1 MSGIAGIVERDP
13 ARPVDP
19 TQINRMVETL
29 RHRGPDQHGQLVRP
43 GVGLGMRRLS
53 VIDVRNGQQ
62 PFASEDGSTH
72 LVANGEIY
80 NHAELRRELVARGHR
95 FRSRSDVEVVLHGYE
110 AFGVDVLTR
119 LRGMFAF
126 ALWDANNRRL
136 FAGRD
141 RAGEKPLFYAQTPQ
155 RLLFGSEMKALLV
168 RPEVSR
174 EMDFEALDQFLTY
187 EYVLT
192 PRTIFADVRT
202 LPPAH
207 YLIYERGSVKVE
219 RYWDVASV
227 PVRTWTEDEAAS
239 ALREALSRAV
249 AAQTM
254 SDVPLGAF
262 LSGDVDSTAIVGM
275 MAERAGGRPVAT
287 FSLGFDAAG
296 YDELPRARTV
306 ASHFGTDH
314 REGVVDPDL
323 ATLFE
328 RVVAHFDEPFAD
340 ASLFPTF
347 LVSQIARQH
356 VTAALFAS
364 GGGTLFGGYETY
376 RTEALARRV
385 STVVPDAALRLL
397 SAATALLPPSDRKY
411 GVINRLRRFALRLAT
426 APRNIAHYRWLT
438 FLDVPA
444 KRHLYTPALRRALV
458 DSDVYAP
465 IRRHLQGA
473 HTDDLL
479 NRQLYADLQVFLSD
493 DELVK
498 VDRASMATSLETR
511 APFLDVDVMELAFSM
526 PGSLKIRNGE
536 RQYILKRAM
545 RPLLPEPMLRRPGAG
560 FSVPTRTWL
569 RQQWAPLMQDLLGP
583 DQVLRRGWF
592 EPAEV
597 ARRVDEHL
605 AGRRDHAHLLFS
617 LMVLERWSQ
626 RFLD

>member
-95 FRSRSDVEVVLHGYE
+95 FRSRSDVEVILHGYE

-187 EYVLT
+187 GYVLT
-192 PRTIFADVRT
+192 PRTIFADVRN

-227 PVRTWTEDEAAS
+227 PVRSWDDDEAAS
-239 ALREALSRAV
+239 ALRGALSRAV
-249 AAQTM
+249 AAQMM

-262 LSGDVDSTAIVGM
+262 LSGDVDSSAVVGL
-275 MAERAGGRPVAT
+275 MAGAAKQPVAT

-296 YDELPRARTV
+296 YTELPRARTV
-306 ASHFGTDH
+306 ASLFGTDH

-328 RVVAHFDEPFAD
+328 RVVAHFDQPFAD
-340 ASLFPTF
+340 ASSFPIF
-347 LVSQIARQH
+347 LLSQIARQH
-356 VTAALFAS
+356 VTAVLSGS
-364 GGGTLFGGYETY
+364 GGRALFGGYETY

-385 STVVPDAALRLL
+385 STVVPDAALRLI
-397 SAATALLPPSDRKY
+397 SAAAALLPPGEKKR
-411 GVINRLRRFALRLAT
+411 GAVNRLRRFTLGLAT
-426 APRNIAHYRWLT
+426 APETIAHYRWMT
-438 FLDVPA
+438 VLDVPA
-444 KRHLYTPALRRALV
+444 KRHFYTLALRRALV
-458 DSDVYAP
+458 GSDVYAP

-479 NRQLYADLQVFLSD
+479 NRQLFADVQVFLTD
-493 DELVK
+493 DALVR

-536 RQYILKRAM
+536 GQYILRRAM
-545 RPLLPEPMLRRPGAG
+545 RPLLPEPMLRGTAAEASIPTGA
-560 FSVPTRTWL
+560 WL

-583 DQVLRRGWF
+583 DQVRRRGWF

-597 ARRVDEHL
+597 TRRIDEHL
-605 AGRRDHAHLLFS
+605 AGRRDHSRVLFS

-626 RFLD
+626 AFLD

>member
-1 MSGIAGIVERDP
+1 
-13 ARPVDP
+13 
-19 TQINRMVETL
+19 
-29 RHRGPDQHGQLVRP
+29 
-43 GVGLGMRRLS
+43 MRRLS
-53 VIDVRNGQQ
+53 VIDLRNGQQ
-62 PFASEDGSTH
+62 PFSSEDGSTH

-80 NHAELRRELVARGHR
+80 NHAGLRRELVARGHR
-95 FRSRSDVEVVLHGYE
+95 FRSRSDIEVILHGYE
-110 AFGVDVLTR
+110 AFGVDVVTR

-187 EYVLT
+187 EYVLS

-227 PVRTWTEDEAAS
+227 PLRSWTEDDAAS

-249 AAQTM
+249 SAQMM

-262 LSGDVDSTAIVGM
+262 LSGDLDSSAVVGL
-275 MAERAGGRPVAT
+275 MAPSSAGRPVAT
-287 FSLGFDAAG
+287 FSLGFGAAG
-296 YDELPRARTV
+296 YDELPRARAV

-328 RVVAHFDEPFAD
+328 RVVGCFDQPFAD
-340 ASLFPTF
+340 ASLFPAF

-356 VTAALFAS
+356 VTAVLS
-364 GGGTLFGGYETY
+364 GGGGRALFGGYETY

-385 STVVPDAALRLL
+385 STLVPDAALRLAA
-397 SAATALLPPSDRKY
+397 AATALLPPSEKKQ
-411 GVINRLRRFALRLAT
+411 GVVNRLRRFILGLAT
-426 APRNIAHYRWLT
+426 APGNIAHYRWMT
-438 FLDVPA
+438 VLDGPA
-444 KRHLYTPALRRALV
+444 KRHVYTPALRGALV

-479 NRQLYADLQVFLSD
+479 NRQLYVDLQVFLRD
-493 DELVK
+493 DVLVMA
-498 VDRASMATSLETR
+498 DRTSMATSLETR

-545 RPLLPEPMLRRPGAG
+545 RPLLPESMLRQSPAEP
-560 FSVPTRTWL
+560 SVPTQIWL
-569 RQQWAPLMQDLLGP
+569 RQQWAPMMQDLLGP
-583 DQVLRRGWF
+583 DQVRRRGWF

-597 ARRVDEHL
+597 TRRVDEHL
-605 AGRRDHAHLLFS
+605 AGRRDHARLLFS

-626 RFLD
+626 TFLD

>member
-53 VIDVRNGQQ
+53 IIDVRNGQQ
-62 PFASEDGSTH
+62 PFSSEDGSTH

-80 NHAELRRELVARGHR
+80 NHAELRRELVGRGHR
-95 FRSRSDVEVVLHGYE
+95 FRSRSDVEVILHGYE

-136 FAGRD
+136 FAARD

-187 EYVLT
+187 GYVLT
-192 PRTIFADVRT
+192 PRTIFADVRN

-207 YLIYERGSVKVE
+207 YVIYERGSVKVE
-219 RYWDVASV
+219 RYWDPASV
-227 PVRTWTEDEAAS
+227 PVRSWTDDEEAAS

-249 AAQTM
+249 TAQMM

-262 LSGDVDSTAIVGM
+262 LAGDVDSSAVVGLMATA
-275 MAERAGGRPVAT
+275 AEQPVAT

-296 YDELPRARTV
+296 YDELPQARAV

-314 REGVVDPDL
+314 REAVVDPDL

-328 RVVAHFDEPFAD
+328 RVASHFDQPFAD
-340 ASLFPTF
+340 VSSFPTF
-347 LVSQIARQH
+347 LFSQIARQH
-356 VTAALFAS
+356 LTTALTGS
-364 GGGTLFGGYETY
+364 GGTALFGGYRTY

-385 STVVPDAALRLL
+385 SKLAPDAGLRLL
-397 SAATALLPPSDRKY
+397 AAATAMLPHSEKKQ
-411 GVINRLRRFALRLAT
+411 GVVNRLRRFARGLAT
-426 APRNIAHYRWLT
+426 GPEDIAHYRWLT
-438 FLDVPA
+438 ILDVPA
-444 KRHLYTPALRRALV
+444 KRRIYTSALRRALV
-458 DSDVYAP
+458 DSDAYAP

-479 NRQLYADLQVFLSD
+479 NRQIYTDLQVYLSD
-493 DELVK
+493 DLLVML
-498 VDRASMATSLETR
+498 DRVSMATSLETR
-511 APFLDVDVMELAFSM
+511 APFLDVDVMELSFSM
-526 PGSLKIRNGE
+526 PGSLKIRDGD
-536 RQYILKRAM
+536 RQHILKRAM
-545 RPLLPEPMLRRPGAG
+545 RPLLPESTLRRPTAG
-560 FSVPTRTWL
+560 FFMPTRTWL
-569 RQQWAPLMQDLLGP
+569 RQHWAPTMQDLLGP
-583 DQVLRRGWF
+583 DQVRRRGWF
-592 EPAEV
+592 EPGEV
-597 ARRVDEHL
+597 RRRVDEHL
-605 AGRRDHAHLLFS
+605 AGRRDHARLLFG

-626 RFLD
+626 ACLD

>member
-1 MSGIAGIVERDP
+1 MSGIAGIVERDA

-53 VIDVRNGQQ
+53 IIDVRHGQQ
-62 PFASEDGSTH
+62 PFSSEDGSTH

-80 NHAELRRELVARGHR
+80 NHAELRRELIARGHR
-95 FRSRSDVEVVLHGYE
+95 FRSRSDVEVILHGYE

-126 ALWDANNRRL
+126 ALWDANKRRL

-141 RAGEKPLFYAQTPQ
+141 RAGEKPLYYAQTPQ

-174 EMDFEALDQFLTY
+174 EMDFDALDQFLTY
-187 EYVLT
+187 GYVLT

-207 YLIYERGSVKVE
+207 YLIYERGSVKIE

-227 PVRTWTEDEAAS
+227 PLRSWTDDEAAS

-262 LSGDVDSTAIVGM
+262 LSGDIHSSAVVGL
-275 MAERAGGRPVAT
+275 MAQAAAGRPVST

-296 YDELPRARTV
+296 YDELPRARAV
-306 ASHFGTDH
+306 ASHFATDH

-328 RVVAHFDEPFAD
+328 RVVAHFDQPFAD
-340 ASLFPTF
+340 ASSFPTF
-347 LVSQIARQH
+347 LVSQFARQH
-356 VTAALFAS
+356 VTAALSS
-364 GGGTLFGGYETY
+364 GGGRVLFGGYETY

-397 SAATALLPPSDRKY
+397 SAAAALLPRSEKQQ
-411 GVINRLRRFALRLAT
+411 GVVNRLRRFVLGLAT
-426 APRNIAHYRWLT
+426 APENISHYRWMT
-438 FLDVPA
+438 VLDVPA
-444 KRHLYTPALRRALV
+444 KRHVYTPALRGALV

-479 NRQLYADLQVFLSD
+479 NRQLYADLQVFLRD
-493 DELVK
+493 DVLVK

-536 RQYILKRAM
+536 PQFILKRALG
-545 RPLLPEPMLRRPGAG
+545 PLLPQSMLQRTTTR
-560 FSVPTRTWL
+560 FSIPIQTWL
-569 RQQWAPLMQDLLGP
+569 RQQWAPMMQDLLGP
-583 DQVLRRGWF
+583 DQVRRRGWF

-597 ARRVDEHL
+597 TRRVDEHL

-626 RFLD
+626 AFLD

>member
-13 ARPVDP
+13 DRPVDP
-19 TQINRMVETL
+19 TRIDRMVETL

-62 PFASEDGSTH
+62 PFSSEDGSIH

-80 NHAELRRELVARGHR
+80 NHAGLRQELIGKGHR
-95 FRSRSDVEVVLHGYE
+95 FRSRSDVEVILHGYE
-110 AFGVDVLTR
+110 AFGVDVLAR

-126 ALWDANNRRL
+126 ALWDANARRL
-136 FAGRD
+136 FAARD

-187 EYVLT
+187 GYVLT
-192 PRTIFADVRT
+192 PRTIFADVRN

-207 YLIYERGSVKVE
+207 YLVYERGSVKVE
-219 RYWDVASV
+219 RYWDAASA
-227 PVRTWTEDEAAS
+227 PVRKWRDDEAAS
-239 ALREALSRAV
+239 ALRETLSRSV
-249 AAQTM
+249 AAQM
-254 SDVPLGAF
+254 AADVPIGAF
-262 LSGDVDSTAIVGM
+262 LSGDVDSSAVVGL
-275 MAERAGGRPVAT
+275 MAAVSERPVAT

-296 YDELPRARTV
+296 YNEPPLARAV
-306 ASHFGTDH
+306 ASHFETDH

-328 RVVAHFDEPFAD
+328 RVVAHFDQPFAD
-340 ASLFPTF
+340 ASSFPTF
-347 LVSQIARQH
+347 LLSQVARQR
-356 VTAALFAS
+356 VTAVLSGS
-364 GGGTLFGGYETY
+364 GGRALFGGYEAY

-385 STVVPDAALRLL
+385 SALVPDAALRLV
-397 SAATALLPPSDRKY
+397 SAAAALLPLRGKRRGRVD
-411 GVINRLRRFALRLAT
+411 RLRRFTLGLAT
-426 APRNIAHYRWLT
+426 APKTIAHYRWMT
-438 FLDVPA
+438 VLDAPA
-444 KRHLYTPALRRALV
+444 KRRFYTPALRRALV

-479 NRQLYADLQVFLSD
+479 NRQIFADLQVFLAD
-493 DELVK
+493 DALVR
-498 VDRASMATSLETR
+498 VDRAGMATSLEIR

-526 PGSLKIRNGE
+526 PGSLKLRNGE
-536 RQYILKRAM
+536 RQYVLKRAM
-545 RPLLPEPMLRRPGAG
+545 RPLLPEPVLQGAAAEATIPAG
-560 FSVPTRTWL
+560 VWL
-569 RQQWAPLMQDLLGP
+569 RGQWAPMMRDLLGP
-583 DQVLRRGWF
+583 DQVRRRGWC

-597 ARRVDEHL
+597 ARCIDEHL
-605 AGRRDHAHLLFS
+605 AGRRDHARVLFS

-626 RFLD
+626 AFLD

>member
-53 VIDVRNGQQ
+53 VIDVPNGQQ
-62 PFASEDGSTH
+62 PFSSEDGSTH

-80 NHAELRRELVARGHR
+80 NHAELRRELIARGHR

-141 RAGEKPLFYAQTPQ
+141 RAGEKPLFYAQTPH

-187 EYVLT
+187 GYVLT
-192 PRTIFADVRT
+192 PRTIFADVRN

-207 YLIYERGSVKVE
+207 YLLYERGSVKVE
-219 RYWDVASV
+219 RYWDAASV
-227 PVRTWTEDEAAS
+227 PVRSWDDDEAEA

-249 AAQTM
+249 AAQLM

-262 LSGDVDSTAIVGM
+262 LSGDVDSNAVVGL
-275 MAERAGGRPVAT
+275 MARAAGQPIAT

-296 YDELPRARTV
+296 YNELPRARTV
-306 ASHFGTDH
+306 ASHFETDH

-328 RVVAHFDEPFAD
+328 RVVAHFDQPFAD
-340 ASLFPTF
+340 ASSFPFF
-347 LVSQIARQH
+347 LLAQIARQH
-356 VTAALFAS
+356 VTSVLSGS
-364 GGGTLFGGYETY
+364 GGRALFGGYETY

-385 STVVPDAALRLL
+385 STVVPDAAMRLI
-397 SAATALLPPSDRKY
+397 SAATALLPPGERSQ
-411 GVINRLRRFALRLAT
+411 GAVNRLRRFTLGLAT
-426 APRNIAHYRWLT
+426 TPETIAHYRWMT
-438 FLDVPA
+438 VLDVPA
-444 KRHLYTPALRRALV
+444 KRHFYTPALRRALV
-458 DSDVYAP
+458 DNDVYAP

-479 NRQLYADLQVFLSD
+479 NRQLFADVQVFLAD
-493 DELVK
+493 DALVR

-536 RQYILKRAM
+536 GQYILRRAM
-545 RPLLPEPMLRRPGAG
+545 RPLLPEPMLRGTAAEASIPTGA
-560 FSVPTRTWL
+560 WL

-583 DQVLRRGWF
+583 DQVRRRGWF

-597 ARRVDEHL
+597 GRRIDEHL
-605 AGRRDHAHLLFS
+605 AGRRDHSRVLFS

-626 RFLD
+626 AALD

>member
-1 MSGIAGIVERDP
+1 MSGIAGIVERDA

-19 TQINRMVETL
+19 TQISRMVEIL

-53 VIDVRNGQQ
+53 VIDIRNGQQ
-62 PFASEDGSTH
+62 PFSSEDGSTH

-95 FRSRSDVEVVLHGYE
+95 FRSRSDIEVILHGYE
-110 AFGVDVLTR
+110 AFGVDVVTR

-126 ALWDANNRRL
+126 ALWDAKNRRL
-136 FAGRD
+136 LAGRD
-141 RAGEKPLFYAQTPQ
+141 RAGEKPLYFAQTPQ

-174 EMDFEALDQFLTY
+174 EVDFEALDQFLTY
-187 EYVLT
+187 EYVLS

-227 PVRTWTEDEAAS
+227 PLRSWTEDDAAS

-249 AAQTM
+249 SAQMM

-262 LSGDVDSTAIVGM
+262 LSGDLDSSAIVGL
-275 MAERAGGRPVAT
+275 MAQAADGRPVAT

-296 YDELPRARTV
+296 YNELPRARTA

-328 RVVAHFDEPFAD
+328 RVVGHFDQPFAD

-356 VTAALFAS
+356 VTAALS
-364 GGGTLFGGYETY
+364 GAGGRALFGGYETY

-385 STVVPDAALRLL
+385 STMVPDAALRLCA
-397 SAATALLPPSDRKY
+397 AATALLPPSDKKQ
-411 GVINRLRRFALRLAT
+411 GIINRLRRFILGLAT
-426 APRNIAHYRWLT
+426 APGNIAHYRWMT
-438 FLDVPA
+438 VLDVPA
-444 KRHLYTPALRRALV
+444 KRHLYTPALRGALV

-479 NRQLYADLQVFLSD
+479 NRQLYADLQVFLRD
-493 DELVK
+493 DVLVM

-536 RQYILKRAM
+536 CQYVLKRAM
-545 RPLLPEPMLRRPGAG
+545 RPLLPESMLRRTPAG
-560 FSVPTRTWL
+560 FSIPTQIWL
-569 RQQWAPLMQDLLGP
+569 RQQWAPMMQDLLGP
-583 DQVLRRGWF
+583 DQVRRRGWF

-597 ARRVDEHL
+597 TRRIDEHL
-605 AGRRDHAHLLFS
+605 AGRRDHAQLLFS

-626 RFLD
+626 AFLD

>member
-19 TQINRMVETL
+19 TQVNRMVETL

-53 VIDVRNGQQ
+53 IIDVRNGQQ
-62 PFASEDGSTH
+62 PFSSEDGSTH

-80 NHAELRRELVARGHR
+80 NHAELRRELIARGHR
-95 FRSRSDVEVVLHGYE
+95 FRSRSDVEVILHGYE
-110 AFGVDVLTR
+110 AFGVDVVTR

-126 ALWDANNRRL
+126 ALWDANNRRF

-187 EYVLT
+187 GYVLD
-192 PRTIFADVRT
+192 PRTIFADVRN

-207 YLIYERGSVKVE
+207 YLLYERGSVRVE
-219 RYWDVASV
+219 RYWDPASV
-227 PVRTWTEDEAAS
+227 PVRSWNDDEAVA

-249 AAQTM
+249 TAQMM

-262 LSGDVDSTAIVGM
+262 LGGDIDSSAVVGLMATA
-275 MAERAGGRPVAT
+275 AEQPVAT

-296 YDELPRARTV
+296 YDELPQARAV

-314 REGVVDPDL
+314 REAVVDPDL

-328 RVVAHFDEPFAD
+328 RVAAHFDQPFAD
-340 ASLFPTF
+340 ASSFPTF

-356 VTAALFAS
+356 VTTVLSGS
-364 GGGTLFGGYETY
+364 GGAALFGGYRTY
-376 RTEALARRV
+376 RIEALARRV
-385 STVVPDAALRLL
+385 SRVAPDVALRLL
-397 SAATALLPPSDRKY
+397 SAATALLPHSEKKQ
-411 GVINRLRRFALRLAT
+411 GVINRLRRFARGLAT
-426 APRNIAHYRWLT
+426 GPDNIEHYRWMT
-438 FLDVPA
+438 VLDVPA
-444 KRHLYTPALRRALV
+444 KRRLYTPALRRALV

-473 HTDDLL
+473 HTDDIL
-479 NRQLYADLQVFLSD
+479 NRQLYADLQVFMSD
-493 DELVK
+493 DLLVA
-498 VDRASMATSLETR
+498 VDRLSMATSLEMR

-526 PGSLKIRNGE
+526 PGSLKIRHGD
-536 RQYILKRAM
+536 RQYVLKRAL
-545 RPLLPEPMLRRPGAG
+545 RPLLPESTLRRPTAG
-560 FSVPTRTWL
+560 FFMPTRTWL
-569 RQQWAPLMQDLLGP
+569 RQQWALPMQDLLGP
-583 DQVLRRGWF
+583 DQVRRRGWF
-592 EPAEV
+592 EPGEV
-597 ARRVDEHL
+597 TRRVDEHL
-605 AGRRDHAHLLFS
+605 AGRRDHARLLFG

-626 RFLD
+626 TFLD

>member
-53 VIDVRNGQQ
+53 VIDVPNGQQ
-62 PFASEDGSTH
+62 PFSSEDGSTH

-80 NHAELRRELVARGHR
+80 NHAELRRELIARGHR

-141 RAGEKPLFYAQTPQ
+141 RAGEKPLFYAQTPH

-187 EYVLT
+187 GYVLT
-192 PRTIFADVRT
+192 PRTIFADVRN

-207 YLIYERGSVKVE
+207 YLLYERGSVKVE
-219 RYWDVASV
+219 RYWDAASV
-227 PVRTWTEDEAAS
+227 PVRSWDDDEAEA

-249 AAQTM
+249 AAQLM

-262 LSGDVDSTAIVGM
+262 LSGDVDSNAVVGL
-275 MAERAGGRPVAT
+275 MARAAGQPIAT

-296 YDELPRARTV
+296 YNELPRARTV
-306 ASHFGTDH
+306 ASHFETDH

-328 RVVAHFDEPFAD
+328 RVVAHFDQPFAD
-340 ASLFPTF
+340 ASSFPFF
-347 LVSQIARQH
+347 LLAQIARQH
-356 VTAALFAS
+356 VTSVLSGS
-364 GGGTLFGGYETY
+364 GGRALFGGYETY

-385 STVVPDAALRLL
+385 STVVPDAAMRLI
-397 SAATALLPPSDRKY
+397 SAATALLPPGERSQ
-411 GVINRLRRFALRLAT
+411 GAVNRLRRFTLGLAT
-426 APRNIAHYRWLT
+426 TPETIAHYRWMT
-438 FLDVPA
+438 VLDVPA
-444 KRHLYTPALRRALV
+444 KRHFYTPALRRALV
-458 DSDVYAP
+458 DNDVYAP

-479 NRQLYADLQVFLSD
+479 NRQLFADVQVFLAD
-493 DELVK
+493 DALVR

-536 RQYILKRAM
+536 GQYILRRAM
-545 RPLLPEPMLRRPGAG
+545 RSLLPEPMLRGTAAEAAIPTGA
-560 FSVPTRTWL
+560 WL

-583 DQVLRRGWF
+583 DQVRRRGWF

-597 ARRVDEHL
+597 GRRIEEHL
-605 AGRRDHAHLLFS
+605 AGRRDHSRVLFS

-626 RFLD
+626 AALD

>member
-1 MSGIAGIVERDP
+1 MSGIAGIVERNP

-19 TQINRMVETL
+19 TQVNRMVETL

-62 PFASEDGSTH
+62 PFSSEDGSTH

-80 NHAELRRELVARGHR
+80 NHVELRRELTARGHR
-95 FRSRSDVEVVLHGYE
+95 FRSRSDVEVILHGYE
-110 AFGVDVLTR
+110 AFGADVLTR

-126 ALWDANNRRL
+126 ALWDGNGRRL
-136 FAGRD
+136 FAARD

-187 EYVLT
+187 GYVLT
-192 PRTIFADVRT
+192 PRTIFADVRN

-219 RYWDVASV
+219 RYWDAASV
-227 PVRTWTEDEAAS
+227 PVRGWDDDEAAA
-239 ALREALSRAV
+239 ALREALTRAV
-249 AAQTM
+249 AAQMT
-254 SDVPLGAF
+254 SDVPLGAL
-262 LSGDVDSTAIVGM
+262 LSGDVDSSAVVGL
-275 MAERAGGRPVAT
+275 MAKVSGQPVAT

-296 YDELPRARTV
+296 GDDLSRARDV
-306 ASHFGTDH
+306 ASHFKTDH

-328 RVVAHFDEPFAD
+328 RVAAHFDQPFAD
-340 ASLFPTF
+340 ASSFPTF
-347 LVSQIARQH
+347 LLAQIARPH
-356 VTAALFAS
+356 VTAVLS
-364 GGGTLFGGYETY
+364 GGGARVLFGGYETY

-385 STVVPDAALRLL
+385 SALVPDAALRLV
-397 SAATALLPPSDRKY
+397 SAAAALLPPREKRQAA
-411 GVINRLRRFALRLAT
+411 VNRLRRFTRGLAT
-426 APRNIAHYRWLT
+426 APETIAHYRWT
-438 FLDVPA
+438 TVLDVPA
-444 KRHLYTPALRRALV
+444 KQRFYTPALRRALV
-458 DSDVYAP
+458 ESDVYAP

-479 NRQLYADLQVFLSD
+479 NRQLFADLQVFLTD
-493 DELVK
+493 DVLVR

-536 RQYILKRAM
+536 GRYVLKRAM
-545 RPLLPEPMLRRPGAG
+545 RETLPKSALRRPAAETP
-560 FSVPTRTWL
+560 VPTGTWL
-569 RQQWAPLMQDLLGP
+569 RQQWAPMMQDLLGP
-583 DQVLRRGWF
+583 DQVRRRGWF

-597 ARRVDEHL
+597 ARRIDEHL
-605 AGRRDHAHLLFS
+605 AGRDHARVLFS
-617 LMVLERWSQ
+617 LLVLERWSQ
-626 RFLD
+626 AFLD

>member
-13 ARPVDP
+13 AHPVDP

-53 VIDVRNGQQ
+53 VIDVPNGQQ
-62 PFASEDGSTH
+62 PFSSEDGSTH

-80 NHAELRRELVARGHR
+80 NHAELRRELIARGHR

-141 RAGEKPLFYAQTPQ
+141 RAGEKPLFYAQTPH

-187 EYVLT
+187 GYVLT
-192 PRTIFADVRT
+192 PRTIFADVRN

-207 YLIYERGSVKVE
+207 YLLYERGSVKVE
-219 RYWDVASV
+219 RYWDAASV
-227 PVRTWTEDEAAS
+227 PVRSWDDDEAEA

-249 AAQTM
+249 AAQLM

-262 LSGDVDSTAIVGM
+262 LSGDVDSNAVVGL
-275 MAERAGGRPVAT
+275 MARAAGQPIAT

-296 YDELPRARTV
+296 YNELPRARTV
-306 ASHFGTDH
+306 ASHFETDH

-328 RVVAHFDEPFAD
+328 RVVAHFDQPFAD
-340 ASLFPTF
+340 ASSFPFF
-347 LVSQIARQH
+347 LLAQIARQH
-356 VTAALFAS
+356 VTSVLSGS
-364 GGGTLFGGYETY
+364 GGRALFGGYETY

-385 STVVPDAALRLL
+385 STVVPDAAMRLI
-397 SAATALLPPSDRKY
+397 SAATALLPPGERSQ
-411 GVINRLRRFALRLAT
+411 GAVNRLRRFTLGLAT
-426 APRNIAHYRWLT
+426 APETIAHYRWMT
-438 FLDVPA
+438 VLDVPA
-444 KRHLYTPALRRALV
+444 KRHFYTPALRRALV
-458 DSDVYAP
+458 DNDVYAP

-479 NRQLYADLQVFLSD
+479 NRQLFADVQVFLTD
-493 DELVK
+493 DALVR

-536 RQYILKRAM
+536 GQYILRRAM
-545 RPLLPEPMLRRPGAG
+545 RPLLPEPMLRGTAAEASIPTGA
-560 FSVPTRTWL
+560 WL

-583 DQVLRRGWF
+583 DQVRRRGWF

-597 ARRVDEHL
+597 GRRIDEHL
-605 AGRRDHAHLLFS
+605 AGRRDHSRVLFS

-626 RFLD
+626 AALD

>member
-53 VIDVRNGQQ
+53 VIDVPNGQQ
-62 PFASEDGSTH
+62 PFSSEDGSTH

-80 NHAELRRELVARGHR
+80 NHAELRRELIARGHR

-141 RAGEKPLFYAQTPQ
+141 RAGEKPLFYAQTPH

-187 EYVLT
+187 GYVLT
-192 PRTIFADVRT
+192 PRTIFADVRN

-207 YLIYERGSVKVE
+207 YLLYERGSVKVE
-219 RYWDVASV
+219 RYWDAASV
-227 PVRTWTEDEAAS
+227 PVRSWDDDEAEA

-249 AAQTM
+249 AAQLM

-262 LSGDVDSTAIVGM
+262 LSGDVDSNAVVGL
-275 MAERAGGRPVAT
+275 MARAAGQPIAT

-296 YDELPRARTV
+296 YNELPRARTV
-306 ASHFGTDH
+306 ASHFETDH

-328 RVVAHFDEPFAD
+328 RVVAHFDQPFAD
-340 ASLFPTF
+340 ASSFPFF
-347 LVSQIARQH
+347 LLAQIARQH
-356 VTAALFAS
+356 VTSVLSGS
-364 GGGTLFGGYETY
+364 GGRALFGGYETY

-385 STVVPDAALRLL
+385 STVVPDAAMRLI
-397 SAATALLPPSDRKY
+397 SAATALLPPGERSQ
-411 GVINRLRRFALRLAT
+411 GAVNRLRRFTLGLAT
-426 APRNIAHYRWLT
+426 APETIAHYRWMT
-438 FLDVPA
+438 VLDVPA
-444 KRHLYTPALRRALV
+444 KRHFYTPALRRALV
-458 DSDVYAP
+458 DNDVYAP

-479 NRQLYADLQVFLSD
+479 NRQLFADVQVFLAD
-493 DELVK
+493 DALVR

-536 RQYILKRAM
+536 GQYILRRAM
-545 RPLLPEPMLRRPGAG
+545 RPLLPEPMLRGTAAEASIPTGA
-560 FSVPTRTWL
+560 WL

-583 DQVLRRGWF
+583 DQVRRRGWF

-597 ARRVDEHL
+597 GRRIDEHL
-605 AGRRDHAHLLFS
+605 AGRRDHSRVLFS

-626 RFLD
+626 AALD